1 MRLEPG
7 VDLADGRYRL
17 DRRLGVGGMAAV
29 WLARDTRLDR
39 FVAIKVIADTLADDE
54 DWLLRF
60 RREARAAAALSHPN
74 IVQVFD
80 YGVDDGRPFLVME
93 HVEGANLA
101 ERLADPAAP
110 APEPQRF
117 ALELLGALAHV
128 HAAGIVHRDIKPA
141 NILLDARDCVHVTD
155 FGIAHSEGLSPL
167 TQTGVVIGTMKYL
180 APEVAD
186 GERPSI
192 ATDLFAAGM
201 VIGEVAGPE
210 PEPALNTLIEALVE
224 PHPLMRLDSAQS
236 ALEILA
242 ATAPEETEPTRHVPQ
257 RPTEPAPAPAR
268 VPRARRAEPRAAH
281 PRTEQLAA
289 GRRPRRGISRA
300 AISAL
305 VVALIA
311 VVVILSETAGT
322 DSGHAETPAS
332 AAPASPDAP
341 LSEQLRALD
350 RIVDQ
355 AAAR

>member
-1 MRLEPG
+1 MRLAPG
-7 VDLADGRYRL
+7 IELADGRYRL
-17 DRRLGVGGMAAV
+17 ERRLGVGGMAAV

-39 FVAIKVIADTLADDE
+39 LVAIKVIADTLAGDE
-54 DWLLRF
+54 GWLLRF

-80 YGVDDGRPFLVME
+80 YGLDGGRPFLVME

-110 APEPQRF
+110 PPEPQRF
-117 ALELLGALAHV
+117 ARELLAALAHV
-128 HAAGIVHRDIKPA
+128 HGAGIVHRDIKPA
-141 NILLDARDCVHVTD
+141 NILLDARGSLHVTD

-180 APEVAD
+180 APEVSE
-186 GERPSI
+186 GGRPTV
-192 ATDLFAAGM
+192 ATDLYAAGM
-201 VIGEVAGPE
+201 VIGEVAGPQ
-210 PEPALNTLIEALVE
+210 PHADLATLIEALVE

-236 ALEILA
+236 ALDLMGPPA
-242 ATAPEETEPTRHVPQ
+242 APEAEIAPTRLVPE
-257 RPTEPAPAPAR
+257 RPTEPARVPAPR
-268 VPRARRAEPRAAH
+268 PRR
-281 PRTEQLAA
+281 
-289 GRRPRRGISRA
+289 GPRRGISRVA
-300 AISAL
+300 VSGL

-311 VVVILSETAGT
+311 LVVVLGETAGT
-322 DSGHAETPAS
+322 DSGHAETPSS

-341 LSEQLRALD
+341 LSQQLRALD